1 MSDVAPR
8 YFRTPADFRAW
19 LETHHADENELLVG
33 FYKKSSGRPSITR
46 SASRPA
52 ARAASGAPSTSSAQ
66 AS

>member
-33 FYKKSSGRPSITR
+33 FYRKGSGRPSITWP
-46 SASRPA
+46 PA